1 MARTISLKTVKASTS
16 NLDGKPP
23 PRDKTLGV
31 EPEIC
36 SYKIEDGDKTEEVE
50 EAEILVINDS
60 SLTLYNQNLVKSRFH
75 FGNIFDH

>member
-1 MARTISLKTVKASTS
+1 MASTISLKTVKASTS

-50 EAEILVINDS
+50 EAEIIVVNNS
-60 SLTLYNQNLVKSRFH
+60 SPTIHKQTF
-75 FGNIFDH
+75 